1 MSLSLFTHHGKGR
14 KKIYSV
20 TFSEEVRATSLQDAH
35 EKLFSI
41 LRREQDFDSYKLA
54 KIKEKEV
61 IKIKEK
67 NNG

>member
-20 TFSEEVRATSLQDAH
+20 TFSEEVRASSLQDAY
-35 EKLFSI
+35 EELFSI
-41 LRREQDFDSYKLA
+41 LKREQVRFHSSGDIQDLK
-54 KIKEKEV
+54 V

-67 NNG
+67 TNG